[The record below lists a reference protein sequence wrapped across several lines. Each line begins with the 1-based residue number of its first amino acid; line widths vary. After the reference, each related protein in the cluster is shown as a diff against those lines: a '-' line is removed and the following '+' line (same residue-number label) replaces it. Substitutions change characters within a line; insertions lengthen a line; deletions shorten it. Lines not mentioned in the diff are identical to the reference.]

1 MSFICQAIVDLAARG
16 GCEVIAES
24 VQNVSMV
31 ELLKRF
37 DIKLAQ
43 GYALGAPMS
52 LEAFMKERSD
62 NVISLPNNPVRRAG

>member
-1 MSFICQAIVDLAARG
+1 M
-16 GCEVIAES
+16 
-24 VQNVSMV
+24 

-52 LEAFMKERSD
+52 LEAFMKDRSD
-62 NVISLPNNPVRRAG
+62 NVISLQSNPLRRTG